1 MRVFTPTETDT
12 NPFSLSPISSQSP
25 INPEKNFK
33 KTKKSQKNKKNTKK
47 IFHKKTPFMFKQ
59 VTYKPTHSGLSTAAT
74 HRTSTDT
81 EASTHIPEVTTITNT
96 ANDPLVGTRC
106 ERICYINNIKVPVL
120 FDTGSPTSLVSEDLV
135 VKHGW
140 NSYNVPPFVWK
151 GAIAGRTSTAT
162 KALHCKL
169 IDNNVSY
176 DFKAYITPELH
187 NQVIVGNPIIEHY
200 PDLLSNIN
208 TTTNSNTTTNITIG
222 AIDQIFDTDVQEIF
236 LIQPSKNENSIKP
249 QRHELPLELQQ
260 EFKDTVTDTLPPKS
274 GTHTYNHMIEL
285 KPDSHPPRLP
295 PYRMTP
301 LLEKECKKIIEELLN
316 KGFIVESKSPVSSP
330 VLLVKKK
337 DGSYRLVV
345 DFRQLNDLT
354 IKDPYPLPRID
365 DLMAKIGDCSIFSTL
380 DLHSGYHQIPL
391 AAESEELTGFT
402 TPFGHYHYKVM
413 PFGLCNAPATFSRYM
428 QRILGNIPHVF
439 VYLDDILIA
448 SKDYESH
455 IHDLRQVLKRLQQE
469 GLVCKKSKCYFSQSE
484 VQFLGHTLSAAG
496 FAVQEDK
503 VKAIKDLP
511 MPTTI
516 KSAQSFMGM
525 VNYYRNFIPQCSK
538 LAKPLFDFISKKCA
552 WSKIQEDAV
561 IKLKNCL
568 ITAPILV
575 PFVPGDNYRLTTDA
589 SYAAIGG
596 VLERLTP
603 SGKLLGV
610 IGYFSKT
617 ISDTQSRYHIGELE
631 LLAIVESLKHFRY
644 YLHGH
649 KFLLRT
655 DHSSLLSYRSK
666 KEPSQRLTRWL
677 QFLEEF
683 EFEIE
688 HIQGKN
694 NAVADALSRPQ
705 EVSAIA
711 ICPLTT
717 LSSVNPQDW
726 YESLLEDPWSAA
738 VLISLGAVDKINVS
752 AADNSLYKKYLKRMK
767 FSSKAQQ
774 RYQFDN
780 NILYYD
786 SRVCVPSKERFT
798 LLQLY
803 HDSFLQGGHF
813 GETAT
818 INKLLP
824 HYYWPSMSKE
834 IKNFVQGCLQCQLMK
849 RYRPKPN
856 GALRPLDVPFG
867 RWLDISIDFVTGIPT
882 SRQGND
888 MIMVVVDRFSKRA
901 HFIAMKKTYGSTG
914 IVRSLFRYVFCYH
927 GFPQT
932 IVSDRDIRFAS
943 GYYKELTE
951 RLHIKLLKSTTNHPQ
966 TDGQTESVNK
976 TLNRLLRTFC
986 HNDHAVWDLFL
997 PHLEFV
1003 YNSTPQSA
1011 VGAAPFEIDIGF
1023 IPNEPLMDTGNES
1036 SARNDT
1042 AVELTKKLEAITLRT
1057 RDYLM
1062 ERQEMMETQ
1071 ENPHRLPD
1079 NFKVGE
1085 FVLLDRDVYFRGG
1098 RYLKIQPIFL
1108 GPFQIV
1114 KVLGNNTVE
1123 LDLPSSF
1130 KKNRIINIKHIKK
1143 FVNDAR
1149 RYPKKLPATA
1159 KERILRLP
1167 EIIAVTGY
1175 DVESQIYYCKMQDV
1189 NPELICEY
1197 SLEEF
1202 NQLPTDRRNSLLS
1215 NFRNLAEPLGE
1226 EDVVQ

>member
-1 MRVFTPTETDT
+1 MRVLSKNNSTYPKNFFSSP
-12 NPFSLSPISSQSP
+12 PSLSESTHA
-25 INPEKNFK
+25 KNFK
-33 KTKKSQKNKKNTKK
+33 KNQKKSETEKTEKK
-47 IFHKKTPFMFKQ
+47 FVFKQ
-59 VTYKPTHSGLSTAAT
+59 SSNP
-74 HRTSTDT
+74 RTQKTNAINHTKAKQIDT
-81 EASTHIPEVTTITNT
+81 TIIPEVTIINDTTN
-96 ANDPLVGTRC
+96 PLIGTRH
-106 ERICYINNIKVPVL
+106 ERPCIINKVKVPVL

-135 VKHGW
+135 VKYGW
-140 NSYNVPPFVWK
+140 KPYNVPPFVWR
-151 GAIAGRTSTAT
+151 GAIPGRTSTTT
-162 KALHCKL
+162 KAIHCEL
-169 IDNNVSY
+169 LDNNTTY
-176 DFKAYITPELH
+176 QFKAYVTPELQ

-200 PDLLSNIN
+200 PTLLSITN
-208 TTTNSNTTTNITIG
+208 TATNSNATTDITIG

-236 LIQPSKNENSIKP
+236 LIQLSKNESSSNSHH
-249 QRHELPLELQQ
+249 HELPLELQQ
-260 EFKDTVTDTLPPKS
+260 EFKNTVTNELPPQS
-274 GTHTYNHMIEL
+274 GTHTYNHTIEL
-285 KPDSHPPRLP
+285 KPNSHPPRLP

-301 LLEKECKKIIEELLN
+301 LLEKECKKIIQELLD

-391 AAESEELTGFT
+391 AADSEELTGFT

-428 QRILGNIPHVF
+428 QRILGDIPHVF

-455 IHDLRQVLKRLQQE
+455 IQDLRQVLKRLQQE
-469 GLVCKKSKCYFSQSE
+469 GLVCKKNKCYFFQPE

-503 VKAIKDLP
+503 VKAIQELP

-525 VNYYRNFIPQCSK
+525 VNYYRKFIPHCST

-552 WSKIQEDAV
+552 WSKAQENATK
-561 IKLKNCL
+561 KLKACL
-568 ITAPILV
+568 TSAPILV

-596 VLERLTP
+596 VLERL
-603 SGKLLGV
+603 SSAGELLGV

-649 KFLLRT
+649 RFLLRT

-677 QFLEEF
+677 QYLEEF
-683 EFEIE
+683 DFEIE
-688 HIQGKN
+688 HIKGKN

-705 EVSAIA
+705 EVSAIN

-738 VLISLGAVDKINVS
+738 ILVSLGVVDKVNIS
-752 AADNSLYKKYLKRMK
+752 AADRSLYKKYIKRMK
-767 FSSKAQQ
+767 FSSKAQE
-774 RYQFDN
+774 RYKFDN

-818 INKLLP
+818 INKLVP

-834 IKNFVQGCLQCQLMK
+834 IKSFVQGCLQCQLMK
-849 RYRPKPN
+849 RYRPKTN
-856 GALRPLDVPFG
+856 GQLRPLDVPSG
-867 RWLDISIDFVTGIPT
+867 RWIDISIDFVTGIPT

-888 MIMVVVDRFSKRA
+888 MVMVVVDRFSKRA
-901 HFIAMKKTYGSTG
+901 HFIAMKKNFGSTG
-914 IVRSLFRYVFCYH
+914 VVRALFRYVFCYH
-927 GFPQT
+927 GFPHT

-1011 VGAAPFEIDIGF
+1011 VGAAPFEVDIGF

-1042 AVELTKKLEAITLRT
+1042 AVELTKKLQAITLRT
-1057 RDYLM
+1057 RDYLQD
-1062 ERQEMMETQ
+1062 RQEMMETQ
-1071 ENPHRLPD
+1071 ENPYR
-1079 NFKVGE
+1079 NSITFKAGE
-1085 FVLLDRDVYFRGG
+1085 YVLLDREVYFRGG
-1098 RYLKIQPIFL
+1098 RYLKVQPIFL

-1114 KVLGNNTVE
+1114 KVFGNNTVE

-1130 KKNRIINIKHIKK
+1130 KRNRVINIKNIKR
-1143 FVNDAR
+1143 FIRDTR
-1149 RYPKKLPATA
+1149 RYPKELPVTAT
-1159 KERILRLP
+1159 ERLSRLP
-1167 EIIAVTGY
+1167 EIISVTGY
-1175 DVESQIYYCKMQDV
+1175 DIETQTYYCKMQDV
-1189 NPELICEY
+1189 DPQLNCEY
-1197 SLEEF
+1197 TLEEF
-1202 NQLPTDRRNSLLS
+1202 NQLPSDRRNSLLS

-1226 EDVVQ
+1226 EDVVN